1 MRGKSN
7 FPRSPHSGFYILWF
21 LLFVSC
27 SIFSQETIRGIVT
40 GMNGEALP
48 FATVAI
54 RETNTIAVTDTA
66 GHFIIKAR
74 PGNLIEFSYV
84 GYLNYQLVL
93 GTESELN
100 ISLTETIRNLE
111 ELIIVGYGTSKRK
124 DITGAV
130 TRITPVEFN
139 SGIIT
144 NPLHQL
150 QGKVA
155 GLVVVQPGGDPN
167 GDFIVRI
174 RGASSLEGQPPL
186 LVIDGV
192 AIDDFHKAAATLNP
206 SDIESYDILK
216 DASAGAIYGSRG
228 ANGVI
233 LVTTKKGSTGR
244 TSLDYN
250 GFTGIERVSNRLNV
264 LSADQWRKATAAIG
278 GGGLDKGGNT
288 DWQKEIAQTGISHSH
303 TIGISGGSEVINF
316 RGSLGYVNQEGVIL
330 STGKNVINAR
340 LTANQKSLNERLEVR
355 YGINASVINR
365 NFLPDQSSTSQARN
379 RGSDFFN
386 GFNGVLGFLPVLPA
400 YNPDGTFYQPANVN
414 TINPLY
420 PLTGVYSQLRENYF
434 QGSVKTD
441 YEFFKGFK
449 AGVLGALSR
458 GNEIYDKFSPT
469 IPGIS
474 GKAEAVKFNNNKDV
488 FSGDIHGNYH
498 KSIGNHNLDLT
509 GVYEYNRFINDGFG
523 VKARGFLVPKL
534 LNNDLSS
541 ATDVQTSDIFSSK
554 NEVRLISLLGRAIY
568 TFNNRYILTASFRR
582 DGSSKF
588 GPNHRWG
595 NFPSIAIAWRASN
608 EDFLKDLTWLD
619 NLKLRLS
626 YGFTGNQ
633 ENLGPYASRLLY
645 GRSGPY
651 LYDGQFLQSYTVV
664 QENNPDLKWEVR
676 KSFNFGIDFSI
687 WKDRVNG
694 TIDIFDDKTSDMLFL
709 YDLPQPPFLTNQ
721 VSANAA
727 TAINK
732 GVEITLGAGV
742 LKNQRFNWEVLAN
755 FATLKNNITNLS
767 GKFKGTSLS
776 ITNRHYGYAEG
787 GGLNGAYITQLQVG
801 YPAGVFWIPVHAGLD
816 AGGHELYNNYSP
828 EGNLTGTSRGYSDK
842 DRVFIDPTP
851 DFTWGITNNFS
862 YDDFDL
868 SFFLRGVQGQKIF
881 ANALMN
887 LEATVKLPSNNV
899 GEKALTN
906 GFTDQ
911 PQPSTYWVRD
921 GSYTRLENI
930 TLGYNFKN
938 WKTVKN
944 LRVYLSASNLFILT
958 RYDGIDPE
966 IKTEGS
972 QRYIDINYYPKTRGF
987 SFGIRA
993 GF

>member
-1 MRGKSN
+1 MRPGSRLAKYFQSLVLV
-7 FPRSPHSGFYILWF
+7 SEILFF
-21 LLFVSC
+21 LEGDLYSQ
-27 SIFSQETIRGIVT
+27 SILKGSVKDRE
-40 GMNGEALP
+40 GEALP
-48 FATVAI
+48 YATVSIKATKAMAI
-54 RETNTIAVTDTA
+54 TDSV
-66 GHFIIKAR
+66 GHFSIRASS
-74 PGNLIEFSYV
+74 GDLLEVTYV
-84 GYLNYQLVL
+84 GYRDYQVVL
-93 GTESELN
+93 GTENELH
-100 ISLTETIRNLE
+100 IVLSETITNLD
-111 ELIIVGYGTSKRK
+111 ELIIVGYGTAKRK

-130 TRITPVEFN
+130 TRVMPNAFN
-139 SGIIT
+139 TGVIT
-144 NPLHQL
+144 NPLQQL

-155 GLVVVQPGGDPN
+155 GMVIVQPGGDPN

-206 SDIESYDILK
+206 ADIESYDILK

-233 LVTTKKGSTGR
+233 LVTTKKGNTGR

-250 GFTGIERVSNRLNV
+250 GFVGLERVSNQLNV
-264 LSADQWRKATAAIG
+264 LSADQWRNATAAIG

-288 DWQKEIAQTGISHSH
+288 DWQKAIAQSGISQSH
-303 TIGISGGSEVINF
+303 TIGISGGSDAINF
-316 RGSLGYVNQEGVIL
+316 RGSLGYITQEGVIL

-340 LTANQKSLNERLEVR
+340 LTANQKGLNERLEVR

-365 NFLPDQSSTSQARN
+365 NFLPDQSTTSQVRL

-386 GFNGVLGFLPVLPA
+386 GVLDFLPVLPA

-420 PLTGVYSQLRENYF
+420 PLTGVYSHFRENYF

-441 YEFFKGFK
+441 YEIFKGFK
-449 AGVLGALSR
+449 AGVLGAFSR
-458 GNEIYDKFSPT
+458 GNDIYDKFSPVF
-469 IPGIS
+469 PGIS
-474 GKAEAVKFNNNKDV
+474 GKSAAVKSNNNKEV

-498 KSIGNHNLDLT
+498 KSFGNHHLDLT
-509 GVYEYNRFINDGFG
+509 GVYEYNRFVNDAFG
-523 VKARGFLVPKL
+523 VTARGFLVPKL

-541 ATDVQTSDIFSSK
+541 ATDVQTSDIFSAK

-595 NFPSIAIAWRASN
+595 NFPSVAIAWRASN
-608 EDFLKDLTWLD
+608 EDFLKDLRWLD

-645 GRSGPY
+645 GRSGSY
-651 LYDGQFLQSYTVV
+651 LYDGQFLQSYTVM

-676 KSFNFGIDFSI
+676 KSFNFGVDFSI
-687 WKDRVNG
+687 LKDRVSG
-694 TIDIFDDKTSDMLFL
+694 TIDLFDDKTSDLLFL

-727 TAINK
+727 TAINR
-732 GVEITLGAGV
+732 GIEITLGIGL
-742 LKNQRFNWEVLAN
+742 LKNQRFNWEVLTN

-767 GKFKGTSLS
+767 GKFKGTNLS

-787 GGLNGAYITQLQVG
+787 GGLSGAYITQLQVG

-816 AGGHELYNNYSP
+816 TGGHELFNNYNP
-828 EGNLTGTSRGYSDK
+828 EGKLAGTSTSYSDQ

-851 DFTWGITNNFS
+851 DFTWGITNNLT
-862 YDDFDL
+862 YGDFDL

-887 LEATVKLPSNNV
+887 LEAAVNLPSINV

-906 GFTDQ
+906 GFADQ
-911 PQPSTYWVRD
+911 PRPSTYWVRD
-921 GSYTRLENI
+921 GSYARLENI

-938 WKTVKN
+938 WKSVKN

-972 QRYIDINYYPKTRGF
+972 QRYIDRNYFPKTRGF
-987 SFGIRA
+987 SLAIRA

>member
-1 MRGKSN
+1 MGGKTN
-7 FPRSPHSGFYILWF
+7 FKGSIRLGFYLLWLF
-21 LLFVSC
+21 LFVSC
-27 SIFSQETIRGIVT
+27 PIFSQGTVRGTVT

-48 FATVAI
+48 FATVVI

-66 GHFIIKAR
+66 GHFTIKAS
-74 PGNLIEFSYV
+74 PGHLMEFSYV

-93 GTESELN
+93 GTESEIN
-100 ISLTETIRNLE
+100 VSLTETISNLD

-130 TRITPVEFN
+130 TRITPLEFN

-155 GLVVVQPGGDPN
+155 GLVIVQPGGDPN

-192 AIDDFHKAAATLNP
+192 AIDDFNKAAATLNP

-233 LVTTKKGSTGR
+233 LVTTKNGRAGR
-244 TSLDYN
+244 TSIDYN
-250 GFTGIERVSNRLNV
+250 GFTGLERVSNRLNV
-264 LSADQWRKATAAIG
+264 LSADQYRKATAAIG

-288 DWQKEIAQTGISHSH
+288 DWQKEIAQSGISHSH
-303 TIGISGGSEVINF
+303 TLGISGGSDLINF
-316 RGSLGYVNQEGVIL
+316 RGSLGYIDQEGVIL
-330 STGKNVINAR
+330 STGKKVINAR
-340 LTANQKSLNERLEVR
+340 LTANQKSLNGKLEVR
-355 YGINASVINR
+355 YGFNASVIHR
-365 NFLPDQSSTSQARN
+365 NFLPDQSSTSQARF
-379 RGSDFFN
+379 RGSDFFD
-386 GFNGVLGFLPVLPA
+386 GVLGFLPVLPA
-400 YNPDGTFYQPANVN
+400 YNPDGTFYQPANLL

-420 PLTGVYSQLRENYF
+420 PLTGVYSHLRENYF

-458 GNEIYDKFSPT
+458 GNEIYDKFEPT
-469 IPGIS
+469 IPGIN
-474 GKAEAVKFNNNKDV
+474 GKSEAVKTNSNKQV

-498 KSIGNHNLDLT
+498 RSFGNHNLDLT
-509 GVYEYNRFINDGFG
+509 GVYEYNQYVNDGFG
-523 VKARGFLVPKL
+523 VKARGFLVPRL
-534 LNNDLSS
+534 LNNNLGT
-541 ATDVQTSDIFSSK
+541 ATDVQTSDIFSFK
-554 NEVRLISLLGRAIY
+554 NEVRLISLLGRAVY
-568 TFNNRYILTASFRR
+568 AFNDRYIFTASFRR

-595 NFPSIAIAWRASN
+595 NFPSIAVAWRASN
-608 EDFLKDLTWLD
+608 EAVLKDIKWLD

-626 YGFTGNQ
+626 LGFTGNQ
-633 ENLGPYASRLLY
+633 ENLAPYASRLLY
-645 GRSGPY
+645 GPSGPY
-651 LYDGQFLQSYTVV
+651 LYDGQFLQSYVVV
-664 QENNPDLKWEVR
+664 QENNPDLKWEIR
-676 KSFNFGIDFSI
+676 KSFNVGIDFSVL
-687 WKDRVNG
+687 KNRVNG
-694 TIDIFDDKTSDMLFL
+694 TLDFFNDKSSDMIFS

-721 VSANAA
+721 VTANAA

-732 GVEITLGAGV
+732 GVEITLGTGM

-755 FATLKNNITNLS
+755 FATVKNNITNLS

-787 GGLNGAYITQLQVG
+787 RGLGGAYITQLQVG

-816 AGGHELYNNYSP
+816 AGGHELYNSYSP
-828 EGNLTGTSRGYSDK
+828 EGKLTGTSRGYSDK

-862 YDDFDL
+862 YGDFDL

-881 ANALMN
+881 ANSLMN
-887 LEATVKLPSNNV
+887 LEATVNLPSINV

-911 PQPSTYWVRD
+911 PQPSTYWLRD

-930 TLGYNFKN
+930 TLGYNFRN
-938 WKTVKN
+938 WRAVKN
-944 LRVYLSASNLFILT
+944 LRAYFSASNLFIFT

-972 QRYIDINYYPKTRGF
+972 QRYIDKNYYPKTRGF